1 MVSAAIPASPESV
14 FTHGYTEPDVPDLV
28 DGAMRQQRLLATA
41 PRPVTRD
48 DVAGSL
54 TRSVSLW

>member
-1 MVSAAIPASPESV
+1 VSAGIPASPESA
-14 FTHGYTEPDVPDLV
+14 FTHGHTESDVPDLV